1 MAVQAFCPDRRFGE
15 LVHFSP
21 FCYHEKVSIYT
32 LLYKDLRP
40 GNSEVS
46 GIGNFRPAT
55 NRVLEPARCFP
66 ENVNIL
72 SGYYF
77 DRQQEALS
85 MIVVL
90 SKNISAHDKELVRIY
105 LRDRGFAV
113 RDQQFDGDEIIGAAG
128 KGVADLRELGLL
140 PGVERVAATNKPYEL
155 VSRETRAE
163 DTIVTIGGQAGNVK
177 IGGSR
182 ITVIAGPCAVESREQ
197 IRETAERV
205 RESGAVLLRGGA
217 YKPRTSP
224 YAFQGLGMKGLE
236 YMKEAGEAC
245 GMPIVTEVVSPEL
258 AVDMKDLTDM
268 FQIGARNMQNFELLK
283 KVGSLGK
290 PVLLKRGPS
299 ATVEEWLLSAEYLLA
314 AGTKDVVLCER
325 GIRTF
330 ETYTRNTLDI
340 SAIPVVKGLSHL
352 PVIVDPSHA
361 VGIRAKVSSAALA
374 AIAAGADGLTV
385 EVHPRPD
392 DALSDGPQSLYPEQ
406 FEKLMRDIEALAP
419 VVGKE
424 LLRTPRPN
432 HSAFPGNAGRQGGY
446 AADTA
451 GASGVSGADGKP
463 VAYNGESGAFAE
475 QALMRIFGEETPRIQ
490 VQSFRGIFDAVLD
503 GSACAGV
510 VPVENSLAGSIHE
523 NYDLFLRY
531 PDIAIVGEVKL
542 RIVHCLIADERADF
556 DTISIVRSHPQGF
569 AQCRD
574 FLDKH
579 PSWILEA
586 CNDTASAVTSIAR
599 EGAVKVAAIAS
610 AAAAKVHGLKVLK
623 EGIETN
629 PLNYTRFL
637 VISRK
642 ISGESSSGLPGLAKD
657 AVAENAEL
665 AWTPPSLGSKRPDK
679 ASLVFSVPDKPGS
692 LFACLKIMA
701 DRGLNLSKLESRPIE
716 GKPWEYQFYADVSI
730 PEQGDFFAVMEEFK
744 TRAEDFRF
752 LGAYRGSL

>member
-1 MAVQAFCPDRRFGE
+1 
-15 LVHFSP
+15 
-21 FCYHEKVSIYT
+21 
-32 LLYKDLRP
+32 
-40 GNSEVS
+40 
-46 GIGNFRPAT
+46 
-55 NRVLEPARCFP
+55 
-66 ENVNIL
+66 
-72 SGYYF
+72 
-77 DRQQEALS
+77 

-90 SKNISAHDKELVRIY
+90 SKNVTSHDKELIRIY
-105 LRDRGFAV
+105 LRDRGYTV
-113 RDQQFDGDEIIGAAG
+113 RDQQLGDDEVIGAAG
-128 KGVADLRELGLL
+128 KGVVDLRELGLL
-140 PGVERVAATNKPYEL
+140 PGVERVAATSKPYEL
-155 VSRETRAE
+155 VSRETKTG
-163 DTIVTIGGQAGNVK
+163 DTIVSIGGGNVK

-197 IRETAERV
+197 IRETAETV

-283 KVGSLGK
+283 KVGALGK

-299 ATVEEWLLSAEYLLA
+299 ATIEEWLLSAEYLLA

-340 SAIPVVKGLSHL
+340 SAIPVVKALSHL

-361 VGIRAKVSSAALA
+361 VGIRAKVAPAALA
-374 AIAAGADGLTV
+374 AIAAGADGLTL

-432 HSAFPGNAGRQGGY
+432 SGGTISAVFSETPAREHRRKTPEPLQ
-446 AADTA
+446 
-451 GASGVSGADGKP
+451 SQV

-475 QALMRIFGEETPRIQ
+475 QALMRVFGEEAPRIQ
-490 VQSFRGIFDAVLD
+490 VQSFRGIFDAVLE
-503 GSACAGV
+503 GSAAAGM

-531 PDIAIVGEVKL
+531 PDIAIAGEVKL
-542 RIVHCLIADERADF
+542 RIVHCLIADQRADM
-556 DTISIVRSHPQGF
+556 DSIAIVRSHPQGF
-569 AQCRD
+569 AQCRN

-579 PSWILEA
+579 PSWVLEA
-586 CNDTASAVTSIAR
+586 CNDTAGAVASIAR
-599 EGAVKVAAIAS
+599 EGAVKVAAIAG
-610 AAAAKVHGLKVLK
+610 AAAAEVHGLKVLK

-637 VISRK
+637 VIRRRN
-642 ISGESSSGLPGLAKD
+642 
-657 AVAENAEL
+657 AENTGTFVCTGPVPE
-665 AWTPPSLGSKRPDK
+665 RPTK

-701 DRGLNLSKLESRPIE
+701 DQGINLSKLESRPIQ
-716 GKPWEYQFYADVSI
+716 GKPWEYQFYVDVTI
-730 PEQGDFFAVMEEFK
+730 PEKDGAFSRAMEDLK
-744 TRAEDFRF
+744 GHTEDFHF